1 MRLFIFISVL
11 VFLLWGC
18 SPRQDG
24 QQRFD
29 NSRIVSFA
37 PATTETL
44 FAIGLGK
51 NVVGVSKFCTYPPEV
66 VSLPKVGGLIDP
78 DIEGVVALKP
88 TCVVLQRSGADIGHR
103 LEALDLPVLYVDGNT
118 LDEVLDSFEIIGNA
132 LGRNAEGK
140 ALKDNTLKALAPS
153 KPTVSKQRIL
163 MVIWRDVGSG
173 IQSLTVASNDGY
185 FSRLVESLGCELVPE
200 KAIAAFPT
208 LNAESIIQLNP
219 DRIIELRHDLDESQ
233 IEAAIAD
240 WRRTLPDLPAVRD
253 NHISIITDQCA
264 VVPGPRIPQFVE
276 LLKKTLLET
285 QGL

>member
-1 MRLFIFISVL
+1 MNLFVL
-11 VFLLWGC
+11 IIAFVSLLCGC
-18 SPRQDG
+18 KPQQRG
-24 QQRFD
+24 VQRFD
-29 NSRIVSFA
+29 NRRIVSFA

-44 FAIGLGK
+44 FALGLGK
-51 NVVGVSKFCTYPPEV
+51 NVVGVSRFCTYPPEV

-78 DIEGVVALKP
+78 DIEGVVALNP

-103 LEALDLPVLYVDGNT
+103 LEALDIPVLYVDGNT

-132 LGRNAEGK
+132 LGREAEGK
-140 ALKDNTLKALAPS
+140 ALKDTTMKALVPMAP
-153 KPTVSKQRIL
+153 PLPRQRIL

-219 DRIIELRHDLDESQ
+219 DRIIELRHDLDASQ
-233 IEAAIAD
+233 VEAALAD
-240 WRRTLPDLPAVRD
+240 WRRTLPDLPVVRD

-276 LLKKTLLET
+276 LLKKTLSE
-285 QGL
+285 